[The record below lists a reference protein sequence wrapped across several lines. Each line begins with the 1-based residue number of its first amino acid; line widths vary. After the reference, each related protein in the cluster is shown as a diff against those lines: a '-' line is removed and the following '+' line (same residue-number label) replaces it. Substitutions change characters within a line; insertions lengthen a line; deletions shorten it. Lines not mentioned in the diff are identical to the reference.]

1 MKFWQKQNK
10 QILVLF
16 ITIVSVCFSIVIYRA
31 YQIGIT
37 HDEAFSFFLIDSNYL
52 NALATTANTH
62 ILNSLSM
69 KTFNILNLNHWFFL
83 RTHSVLSFLIFAY
96 FNYRILDFFKTNLS
110 KITFLFLMLCN
121 PLTLEFFSLARGY
134 GIALSFLMGTIYYSL
149 SYIQHKS
156 SSKKLQK
163 IFIFGSLA
171 MLGNYTVLFPIAGI
185 FIYLFFI
192 QKKEFINQIFSKKN
206 LPYTLIFVII
216 NIGAVANMLVIKHIT
231 NDLQYGA
238 DHSFILE
245 SLPSLFLHIAF
256 IHYPSSSIMVK
267 TGTIALSFFTFFL
280 VINTFIISRLKKDN
294 LLGFA
299 SSVFILSFI
308 FYSLSHILFS
318 SPYPLSR
325 TTLSLFPF
333 MAINLIFWL
342 DRVIK
347 SKYLKKAIKI
357 SCIFFLL
364 YFSFQ
369 NFSLNHTLEWK
380 NQSQVQYV
388 FEDIIKLQKQK
399 TDTPPSILCDESYY
413 AVWVNYYSKKLGNK
427 LKIKVFYIDRKI
439 YDYDCF
445 IPELKKIDFF
455 IVTKQHNRNYYDH
468 CPQLKLI
475 NEYKLSETKLFEV
488 IE

>member
-1 MKFWQKQNK
+1 M
-10 QILVLF
+10 
-16 ITIVSVCFSIVIYRA
+16 VSVCFSIVVYRA

-69 KTFNILNLNHWFFL
+69 KIFNIFNLNHWFFL
-83 RTHSVLSFLIFAY
+83 RIHSVLSFLIFAY
-96 FNYRILDFFKTNLS
+96 FTYRILDFFETNLS

-149 SYIQHKS
+149 SYIQHQS
-156 SSKKLQK
+156 SNKNLQK
-163 IFIFGSLA
+163 IFIFGSIA

-192 QKKEFINQIFSKKN
+192 QKNKFLTQIFSKKN
-206 LPYTLIFVII
+206 IPYTLLFIII
-216 NIGAVANMLVIKHIT
+216 NIGAVANMLLIKYIT

-238 DHSFILE
+238 DHSFLLE

-256 IHYPSSSIMVK
+256 IPYPSSSIMVR
-267 TGTIALSFFTFFL
+267 TGTIVLSFFTFFMI
-280 VINTFIISRLKKDN
+280 INTFIISLLKKEN

-299 SSVFILSFI
+299 SSVFILCFV
-308 FYSLSHILFS
+308 FYSLTHILFY

-333 MAINLIFWL
+333 MAINLIIWL
-342 DRVIK
+342 ERVIK
-347 SKYLKKAIKI
+347 SKYLKKTIKI

-364 YFSFQ
+364 LFSIQ

-388 FEDIIKLQKQK
+388 FEDIIKIHKQK
-399 TDTPPSILCDESYY
+399 TDLSPTILCDEAHY
-413 AVWVNYYSKKLGNK
+413 AVWINYYSRKSSFKH
-427 LKIKVFYIDRKI
+427 KIKAFYIDKEINEPELFVSKLKNIDYFIVSKQHERTY
-439 YDYDCF
+439 YDFC
-445 IPELKKIDFF
+445 PELKLEK
-455 IVTKQHNRNYYDH
+455 
-468 CPQLKLI
+468 
-475 NEYKLSETKLFEV
+475 EYKLSETKLFSV
-488 IE
+488 VP

>member
-1 MKFWQKQNK
+1 M
-10 QILVLF
+10 
-16 ITIVSVCFSIVIYRA
+16 VSVCFSIVVYRA

-69 KTFNILNLNHWFFL
+69 KIFNILNLNHWFFL
-83 RTHSVLSFLIFAY
+83 RIHSVLSFLIFAY
-96 FNYRILDFFKTNLS
+96 FTYRILDFFETNLS

-149 SYIQHKS
+149 SYIQHQS
-156 SSKKLQK
+156 SNKNLQK
-163 IFIFGSLA
+163 IFIFGSIA

-192 QKKEFINQIFSKKN
+192 QKNKFLTQIFSKKN
-206 LPYTLIFVII
+206 IPYTLLFIII
-216 NIGAVANMLVIKHIT
+216 NIGAVANMLLIKYIT

-238 DHSFILE
+238 DHSFLLE

-256 IHYPSSSIMVK
+256 IPYPSSSIMVR
-267 TGTIALSFFTFFL
+267 TATIVLSFFTFFII
-280 VINTFIISRLKKDN
+280 INTFIISLLKKEN

-299 SSVFILSFI
+299 SSVFILCFV
-308 FYSLSHILFS
+308 FYSLTHILFS

-342 DRVIK
+342 ERVIK
-347 SKYLKKAIKI
+347 SKWLKKTIKI
-357 SCIFFLL
+357 SSIFFML

-369 NFSLNHTLEWK
+369 NFSLYHTLEWK
-380 NQSQVQYV
+380 NQSQVQYI
-388 FEDIIKLQKQK
+388 FEDVIKIHKQK
-399 TDTPPSILCDESYY
+399 TDNLPKILCDEPYY
-413 AVWVNYYSKKLGNK
+413 AVWINYYSSKNS
-427 LKIKVFYIDRKI
+427 LKHKMKAIYLDRKI
-439 YDYDCF
+439 NE
-445 IPELKKIDFF
+445 PELFVSKLNNMDYF
-455 IVTKQHNRNYYDH
+455 IVSKQHYRTYYDF
-468 CPQLKLI
+468 CPQLKLEK
-475 NEYKLSETKLFEV
+475 EYKLSETKLFSV
-488 IE
+488 VP

>member
-1 MKFWQKQNK
+1 M
-10 QILVLF
+10 
-16 ITIVSVCFSIVIYRA
+16 VSVCFSIVVYRA

-69 KTFNILNLNHWFFL
+69 KIFNILNLNHWFFL
-83 RTHSVLSFLIFAY
+83 RIHSVLSFLIFAY
-96 FNYRILDFFKTNLS
+96 FTYRILDFFETNLS

-149 SYIQHKS
+149 SYIQHQS
-156 SSKKLQK
+156 SNKNLQK
-163 IFIFGSLA
+163 IFIFGSIA

-192 QKKEFINQIFSKKN
+192 QKNKFLTQIFSKKN
-206 LPYTLIFVII
+206 IPYTLLFIII
-216 NIGAVANMLVIKHIT
+216 NIGAVANMLLIKYIT

-238 DHSFILE
+238 DHSFLLE

-256 IHYPSSSIMVK
+256 IPYPSSSIMGR
-267 TGTIALSFFTFFL
+267 TATIVLSYFTFFII
-280 VINTFIISRLKKDN
+280 INSFIISLLKKEN

-299 SSVFILSFI
+299 SSVFILCFV
-308 FYSLSHILFS
+308 FYSLTHILFS

-342 DRVIK
+342 ERVIK
-347 SKYLKKAIKI
+347 SKYLKKTIKI

-364 YFSFQ
+364 LFSIQ

-388 FEDIIKLQKQK
+388 FEDIIKIHKQK
-399 TDTPPSILCDESYY
+399 TDLSPTILCDEAHY
-413 AVWVNYYSKKLGNK
+413 AVWINYYSRKSSFKH
-427 LKIKVFYIDRKI
+427 KIKAFYIDKEINEPELFVSKLKNIDYFIVSKQHERTY
-439 YDYDCF
+439 YDFC
-445 IPELKKIDFF
+445 PELKLEK
-455 IVTKQHNRNYYDH
+455 
-468 CPQLKLI
+468 
-475 NEYKLSETKLFEV
+475 EYKLSETKLFSV
-488 IE
+488 VP